1 MTNTGPSSVLIKF
14 LALFLTDN
22 VKSYIDEHPVDWVF
36 HLKTFEE
43 NVGLEQSDGLR
54 NILGLWQF
62 QRLSFKIQ
70 TLVGLSFWP
79 LIPCRL
85 IQRQYIVRCL
95 FTSSIMSSSW
105 VSGAKPLPAFF
116 TVCLKLKSLADQIQ
130 DNYPT
135 FTWEKN
141 CIKLAWFQSSIN
153 QPSSPF
159 KDCQTNLRGMRA
171 MLPTVMPPGASIS
184 EWKGPDMVSVL
195 DPGVES

>member
-1 MTNTGPSSVLIKF
+1 M
-14 LALFLTDN
+14 
-22 VKSYIDEHPVDWVF
+22 
-36 HLKTFEE
+36 
-43 NVGLEQSDGLR
+43 
-54 NILGLWQF
+54 WQF

-70 TLVGLSFWP
+70 TLSFLLAIDPMQVTTEGKQPEAHYQGLQIFNISKKH
-79 LIPCRL
+79 
-85 IQRQYIVRCL
+85 IVRCL

-130 DNYPT
+130 ENHPP
-135 FTWEKN
+135 FRWEKN
-141 CIKLAWFQSSIN
+141 CINLASFQSSIN
-153 QPSSPF
+153 QPSSPL

-195 DPGVES
+195 DLGVES